1 MSVAFDTLK
10 FVEKLEDG
18 GFSHAQAKAAAEAFA
33 DATGEQLATKADLRE
48 GLAALKA
55 DLRAEIGT
63 VKADLRAEI
72 ASLKDELRAEIASVK
87 ADLRAEIASVK
98 ADVLLL
104 KWMMGFILAFQVGI
118 FAKLFMH

>member
-1 MSVAFDTLK
+1 MSLAFDTLK

-33 DATGEQLATKADLRE
+33 DATGEQLVTKGD
-48 GLAALKA
+48 LAALNADLHAAIASSKA

-63 VKADLRAEI
+63 VKTDLRVEI
-72 ASLKDELRAEIASVK
+72 WTLK
-87 ADLRAEIASVK
+87 ADLHAQIASVK

-104 KWMMGFILAFQVGI
+104 KWLMGFILAFQVGI
-118 FAKLFMH
+118 FVKLFTH

>member
-55 DLRAEIGT
+55 DLHAEIGT
-63 VKADLRAEI
+63 LRV
-72 ASLKDELRAEIASVK
+72 ELGT
-87 ADLRAEIASVK
+87 VK

-118 FAKLFMH
+118 FAKLFTH